1 MLYDVHEQSAKIA
14 AYFITPS
21 QYVLEVNAVNLKQ
34 NNNKDKT
41 RDKTVYS
48 DTEIKAEQQDNVVNM
63 LPSKDLAQRNAA
75 NYLLC
80 NAAPYFSLKF
90 LTESF
95 LRFAVVLIGL

>member
-34 NNNKDKT
+34 NNNKDRT

-48 DTEIKAEQQDNVVNM
+48 DTEIKAEQ
-63 LPSKDLAQRNAA
+63 
-75 NYLLC
+75 
-80 NAAPYFSLKF
+80 
-90 LTESF
+90 
-95 LRFAVVLIGL
+95 